1 MFLNCHKE
9 VFVSD
14 RSSRNANSFDEIL
27 VILNELILEFVQFK
41 LVYSSQISSFWLR
54 SSPSHQRVF
63 TLQGVFK
70 GSLRG
75 LQGVFKGYSKGLQ
88 RVFKGSSSSF

>member
-41 LVYSSQISSFWLR
+41 LV
-54 SSPSHQRVF
+54 
-63 TLQGVFK
+63 
-70 GSLRG
+70 
-75 LQGVFKGYSKGLQ
+75 
-88 RVFKGSSSSF
+88 